1 MLDIRLLAAFS
12 AVVQNG
18 SVTGAARAM
27 GVTQPAVSAQI
38 GRLEAHVGF
47 ELFERVKGRL
57 ALTSRGAQFHN
68 QVRTAL
74 DAMERLDSAAL
85 DIRSGLTESLTIA
98 GHPSASISILPEVTA
113 SLMAAHPQARITM
126 VNRSS
131 EGVAAAFK
139 AGAIDV
145 AIAEWPVHIE
155 GLDVRRYSAECV
167 AIMPEGHDLAEL
179 DNVTPADLSRF
190 PFIGMSERRMIGQRV
205 REIFIEAGESYEP
218 ACESEFFSSICELVR
233 AGAGVSIIDA
243 WSARTFQRA
252 GLLTRPFLPSVSYE
266 IAAFRQAGS
275 PPALSD
281 TFVAL
286 LDHYLTKK
294 D

>member
-1 MLDIRLLAAFS
+1 MLDIRLITAFS
-12 AVVQNG
+12 AVVNNG

-38 GRLEAHVGF
+38 ARLEAHVGF
-47 ELFERVKGRL
+47 ELFERIKGRL
-57 ALTSRGAQFHN
+57 TLTTRGAQFHN

-74 DAMERLDSAAL
+74 DAMERLDSAAI

-98 GHPSASISILPEVTA
+98 GHPSASISVLPEVTA
-113 SLMAAHPQARITM
+113 SLMAAHPQARVTM

-155 GLDVRRYSAECV
+155 GLDVHRYSVECV
-167 AIMPEGHDLAEL
+167 AIMPGNHALVSLDSVTPSDLAHY
-179 DNVTPADLSRF
+179 
-190 PFIGMSERRMIGQRV
+190 PFIGMSERRMIGHRI
-205 REIFIEAGESYEP
+205 REIFVEAGESYEP
-218 ACESEFFSSICELVR
+218 VCESEFFSSICELVR
-233 AGAGVSIIDA
+233 ADAGVSIIDA
-243 WSARTFQRA
+243 WSARTFRRA
-252 GLLTRPFLPSVSYE
+252 GLMTRPFRPSINYE
-266 IAAFRQAGS
+266 IAAFRHAGS
-275 PPALSD
+275 SSTLSD
-281 TFVAL
+281 KFIAL
-286 LDHYLTKK
+286 LDEYLTKK